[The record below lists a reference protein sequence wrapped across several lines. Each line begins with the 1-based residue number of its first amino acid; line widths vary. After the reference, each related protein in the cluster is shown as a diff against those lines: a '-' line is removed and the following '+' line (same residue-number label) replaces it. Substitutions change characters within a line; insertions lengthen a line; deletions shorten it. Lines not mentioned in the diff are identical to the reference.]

1 MIIGDT
7 EMAHLTDIVFP
18 TGSHP
23 ELATAELGGVSA
35 SSLGV
40 PEGEEVSTSP
50 QGKGVGIF
58 ALSTS
63 PGDNGLMM
71 EEQIKDPK
79 VSVE

>member
-1 MIIGDT
+1 
-7 EMAHLTDIVFP
+7 MAHLTDIVYP

-23 ELATAELGGVSA
+23 KLAAAEVRGGSA
-35 SSLGV
+35 PSLGV
-40 PEGEEVSTSP
+40 PEREEVSTSP

-79 VSVE
+79 VSWHV